1 MEYEQWL
8 GILTSINAD
17 NNLNE
22 SNVIEK
28 IKEKLEKEDPGT
40 YKEWQDNQFG
50 VNYTLLDSQLTLLH
64 IATANG
70 LAKVTELLIKKGAEV
85 DKANQYGCTPL
96 HYAAAEGHTEVVNAL
111 IVKGADVNAVNQ
123 NGSTPLHFAAV
134 KDHIEIVNAL
144 IEKGANVNAVGENKW
159 TPLYLAVENGH
170 IKTVKALV
178 ENGADVNAMREDKCT
193 LLRFAAQ
200 IGHTEMVKALIG
212 KGADVNAV
220 NQNGSAPLHFAAA
233 EGHTEMVNALIGN
246 GADVNAVGED
256 NCTPLHLAVENG
268 HIKTINALIG
278 NGADINA
285 VNQNGWTPLHFAAQM
300 GHTEIVNTLIEN
312 GADVN
317 VVGEDNCTPLHLAIE
332 NGHTEIEKVLIEN
345 GAIVDEHTLLR
356 FAAKNGY
363 TEMVN
368 TLIGKGVNVNA
379 VDIMGYTSLHFAAK
393 NGHIE
398 IVNALIEN
406 GANVEAVVI
415 DGHRYTPLHFAA
427 QMGHTEIVNTL
438 IKNGANVNVLS
449 ESDKVTPLYLAV
461 QSGHAEAVK
470 ALMKKGA
477 DPLLENKSYRTLKR
491 LTELIKNNSLGH
503 LPKKAEETT
512 TGEQVDDEYELLKY
526 SLLFRNGCPLID
538 TVGRDTF
545 DNLICTWFAG
555 VSGLTPKQKELNK
568 KLLSILKD
576 LPYLSDEDILLNF
589 LLENNSDDLKDIL
602 NLTRGESGLTILH
615 VISSMD
621 GKLVEKCVD
630 LLLEA
635 GADPNIKDDRGKTPL
650 HYASYNNI
658 GSLIK
663 AGTDPNVKDNEER
676 TPLHYAASIG
686 DEKSINA
693 LLEHGADSSK
703 KDKQEKTPLQV
714 ATDNHNYH
722 VERYFLTDNQ
732 KRLCQEFGRIADASD
747 FFTDFTELKGFLSKY
762 KNTQDLKRIL
772 NLRDREGKSEI
783 LLNLRIIFYS
793 RHFRDCETPYEEAKR
808 LLLEAGAIDYKR
820 LDGKEHSPKSETL
833 WDNLILDQQQKLKM
847 FLDVVGKAQDM
858 NQLEQIVNRAIE
870 SGVRFNFL
878 ICPGEMMYQDTYNFT
893 DYVIKRISE
902 LKKNP
907 KVASDIIC
915 KLVSKGAEL
924 HNLSSIDVIDTLES
938 EFKDHKTNMKKAREE
953 YVNNTLEFMEI
964 VKSAATGRI
973 KNAKMDNS
981 TFYLEY
987 SEDSTINVAKITDGA
1002 RDLGLVQGEI
1012 EYGRDIIRIG
1022 KSEVEII
1029 TKNGIRNY
1037 TDLADNSDI
1046 ALTFHTSEGE
1056 LEVRLYPDT
1065 RNKDLIRVE
1074 VNNQGLL
1081 KQLKDC
1087 KEEIGKNCLLGGLS
1101 VNEAIEQGFFDRSGK
1116 LRQPSETMSSSVQQ
1130 SHGYELKAAQPIKQ
1144 QLLQD
1149 LCNVESNVMK
1159 KEKDFDTK
1167 THLIDIFKI
1176 LHKLLRDKE
1185 DVSKTDLANVAEK
1198 ESKRLGLEGRYNW
1211 NGIFGLEKAVSQNIE
1226 QEGSS
1231 LPLSNDLYRQ
1241 DKLASSVSNKVEK
1254 CTTKGDG
1261 NCFFHAVFGGSSSGV
1276 YKTDRAQE
1284 MRQEWHKFLSQFES
1298 LDDPKMPKALRE
1310 RLSSVFHNVFPMQ
1323 ESDFCTSNLYKE
1335 YLSKVNEQSYF
1346 IYLEEVSIL
1355 ASLASTEI
1363 ELYYTQGSS
1372 CKIKPNP
1379 GMINA
1384 DYKTNQELWGSKVQ
1398 EAIYLEGNHYS
1409 RAEVT
1414 VQPQKDFPPYSESPR
1429 CGITEPRVE
1438 SYQQGL
1444 FVK

>member
-17 NNLNE
+17 NDLNE

-40 YKEWQDNQFG
+40 YKEWQDNQCG

-64 IATANG
+64 IAAANG

-96 HYAAAEGHTEVVNAL
+96 HYAAENDHTE
-111 IVKGADVNAVNQ
+111 IVK
-123 NGSTPLHFAAV
+123 T
-134 KDHIEIVNAL
+134 
-144 IEKGANVNAVGENKW
+144 
-159 TPLYLAVENGH
+159 
-170 IKTVKALV
+170 
-178 ENGADVNAMREDKCT
+178 
-193 LLRFAAQ
+193 
-200 IGHTEMVKALIG
+200 LIG
-212 KGADVNAV
+212 KGADVK
-220 NQNGSAPLHFAAA
+220 
-233 EGHTEMVNALIGN
+233 
-246 GADVNAVGED
+246 AVGED
-256 NCTPLHLAVENG
+256 
-268 HIKTINALIG
+268 K
-278 NGADINA
+278 
-285 VNQNGWTPLHFAAQM
+285 WTPLHFAAQM
-300 GHTEIVNTLIEN
+300 GHTEIVKTLIGKEADVSAVN
-312 GADVN
+312 QNGSTPLHFAAVGGHIEIVKALIEKGADVN
-317 VVGEDNCTPLHLAIE
+317 AVGEDNYTPLRLATQ
-332 NGHTEIEKVLIEN
+332 NGHTEIEDILVEK
-345 GAIVDEHTLLR
+345 GAIVDECTLLH

-363 TEMVN
+363 TEEVKA
-368 TLIGKGVNVNA
+368 LIEKGVNVNA

-393 NGHIE
+393 NGHTE
-398 IVNALIEN
+398 VVKALIEK
-406 GANVEAVVI
+406 GANVEVVDI
-415 DGHRYTPLHFAA
+415 NGHGYTPLHFAA
-427 QMGHTEIVNTL
+427 QMGHTEIVNVL
-438 IKNGANVNVLS
+438 IEKGANVNVLS

-461 QSGHAEAVK
+461 HSGHVETVK
-470 ALMKKGA
+470 ALMEKGA

-491 LTELIKNNSLGH
+491 LIELIKNDSLEH
-503 LPKKAEETT
+503 LLRKAEETT
-512 TGEQVDDEYELLKY
+512 TGWEEEQVDDEYELLKY
-526 SLLFRNGCPLID
+526 SLLFRNGCQLID
-538 TVGRDTF
+538 NVRRDTF
-545 DNLICTWFAG
+545 DNLLCTWFAD
-555 VSGLTPKQKELNK
+555 VSGLTQEQKELNK

-576 LPYLSDEDILLNF
+576 LSYLSDRDENILRNF
-589 LLENNSDDLKDIL
+589 LRENNSDDLKYIL
-602 NLTRGESGLTILH
+602 NLPRGESGLTILH

-621 GKLVEKCVD
+621 GKLAEKYMN

-635 GADPNIKDDRGKTPL
+635 GADPNKKDDRGKTPL

-663 AGTDPNVKDNEER
+663 AGADPNAQDSEKR
-676 TPLHYAASIG
+676 TPLHCAAGIG
-686 DEKSINA
+686 DEKSVNV

-722 VERYFLTDNQ
+722 VERHFLTDNQ

-772 NLRDREGKSEI
+772 NLRDCQGKSEI
-783 LLNLRIIFYS
+783 LLNLRIVFYS

-808 LLLEAGAIDYKR
+808 LLLEAGAIDYER
-820 LDGKEHSPKSETL
+820 LDRKEYLPESGTL
-833 WDNLILDQQQKLKM
+833 WDNLISNQQQKLKM

-858 NQLEQIVNRAIE
+858 NQLEQVVNKAIE
-870 SGVRFNFL
+870 FGVRFNFL

-902 LKKNP
+902 LEKNP
-907 KVASDIIC
+907 KVASDIVC
-915 KLVSKGAEL
+915 KLVSKGAVL
-924 HNLSSIDVIDTLES
+924 HNLSSIGVIDTLES
-938 EFKDHKTNMKKAREE
+938 EFKDHKTNMKKAYEE

-964 VKSAATGRI
+964 VKSAATGRV

-1002 RDLGLVQGEI
+1002 RNLGLTQGEI

-1029 TKNGIRNY
+1029 TKDGIRHY
-1037 TDLADNSDI
+1037 TDLADGSDMV
-1046 ALTFHTSEGE
+1046 LTFPTSLGK
-1056 LEVRLYPDT
+1056 LEVRLYPDM

-1074 VNNQGLL
+1074 VNNQDLL
-1081 KQLKDC
+1081 KQLKGC
-1087 KEEIGKNCLLGGLS
+1087 KEEIGKNCLLGELPF
-1101 VNEAIEQGFFDRSGK
+1101 NQAIEQGFFDRSGK
-1116 LRQPSETMSSSVQQ
+1116 LRQPSETMSSSVNSSQQ
-1130 SHGYELKAAQPIKQ
+1130 SHGYELKAAQPTKQ

-1149 LCNVESNVMK
+1149 LCNVESNVTK

-1185 DVSKTDLANVAEK
+1185 NVSKIDLANVAEK

-1231 LPLSNDLYRQ
+1231 LPLSSDLYRQ

-1261 NCFFHAVFGGSSSGV
+1261 NCFFHAVFGDSSSGV
-1276 YKTDRAQE
+1276 YKTDRAKE
-1284 MRQEWHKFLSQFES
+1284 MRQEWNKFLSQFES

-1310 RLSSVFHNVFPMQ
+1310 RLSLVFHNVFPMQ
-1323 ESDFCTSNLYKE
+1323 ELDFCTSNLYKE

-1346 IYLEEVSIL
+1346 IYVEEVPIL
-1355 ASLASTEI
+1355 ASLANIEVEI
-1363 ELYYTQGSS
+1363 HYTQKLPD
-1372 CKIKPNP
+1372 KIKPNP

-1414 VQPQKDFPPYSESPR
+1414 AQPQKDFPPYSESPR
-1429 CGITEPRVE
+1429 CGITEPMVE

>member
-17 NNLNE
+17 NDLNE

-40 YKEWQDNQFG
+40 YKEWQDNQCG
-50 VNYTLLDSQLTLLH
+50 INYTLLDSQFTLLH
-64 IATANG
+64 IAAANG

-96 HYAAAEGHTEVVNAL
+96 HYAAENGHTEIVRTLIGKGVDVKAVGEDKWTPLHFAARMGHTKIVKAL
-111 IVKGADVNAVNQ
+111 IEKGADVSAVNQ

-134 KDHIEIVNAL
+134 GGHIEIVKAL
-144 IEKGANVNAVGENKW
+144 IE
-159 TPLYLAVENGH
+159 
-170 IKTVKALV
+170 
-178 ENGADVNAMREDKCT
+178 
-193 LLRFAAQ
+193 
-200 IGHTEMVKALIG
+200 

-220 NQNGSAPLHFAAA
+220 NQNGWA
-233 EGHTEMVNALIGN
+233 
-246 GADVNAVGED
+246 
-256 NCTPLHLAVENG
+256 
-268 HIKTINALIG
+268 
-278 NGADINA
+278 
-285 VNQNGWTPLHFAAQM
+285 PLHFAAQM
-300 GHTEIVNTLIEN
+300 GHTEIVKALIEK
-312 GADVN
+312 GAIVN
-317 VVGEDNCTPLHLAIE
+317 IVGEDNYTPLRLATQ
-332 NGHTEIEKVLIEN
+332 NGHTEIEDILVEK
-345 GAIVDEHTLLR
+345 GAIVDECTMLR
-356 FAAKNGY
+356 FSARNGY
-363 TEMVN
+363 TEEVKA
-368 TLIGKGVNVNA
+368 LIEKGVNVNA

-393 NGHIE
+393 NGHTEVIK
-398 IVNALIEN
+398 ALIEKGADVNAVNQN
-406 GANVEAVVI
+406 GWA
-415 DGHRYTPLHFAA
+415 PLHFAA
-427 QMGHTEIVNTL
+427 QMGHTEIVNVL
-438 IKNGANVNVLS
+438 IENGANVNVLS

-461 QSGHAEAVK
+461 QNGHAETVK

-477 DPLLENKSYRTLKR
+477 NPLLENKSYRTLKR
-491 LTELIKNNSLGH
+491 LTELIKNNSLEH

-526 SLLFRNGCPLID
+526 SLLFRNGYSLID
-538 TVGRDTF
+538 TVGKDTF
-545 DNLICTWFAG
+545 DNLICTWFAD
-555 VSGLTPKQKELNK
+555 VSGLTPKQNKLNK

-576 LPYLSDEDILLNF
+576 LLYFGDEDILHDF
-589 LLENNSDDLKDIL
+589 LLENNNDDLKYIL

-621 GKLVEKCVD
+621 GKLAEKYVN

-635 GADPNIKDDRGKTPL
+635 GADPNKKDDRGKTPL

-663 AGTDPNVKDNEER
+663 AGADPNAQDSEKR
-676 TPLHYAASIG
+676 TPLHCAAGIG
-686 DEKSINA
+686 DEKSVNV

-722 VERYFLTDNQ
+722 VERHFLTDNQ
-732 KRLCQEFGRIADASD
+732 KRLCTELGRIVDAED

-762 KNTQDLKRIL
+762 KSTQDLKRIL
-772 NLRDREGKSEI
+772 NLRDCQGKSEI
-783 LLNLRIIFYS
+783 LLNLRIVFYS
-793 RHFRDCETPYEEAKR
+793 RHFRDCEAPYEKVER
-808 LLLEAGAIDYKR
+808 LLLKAGAIDYER
-820 LDGKEHSPKSETL
+820 LDRKEHSPESGTL
-833 WDNLILDQQQKLKM
+833 WDNLILNQQQKLKM
-847 FLDVVGKAQDM
+847 FLDEVGAAQDM
-858 NQLEQIVNRAIE
+858 NQLEQVVTEAIE

-878 ICPGEMMYQDTYNFT
+878 IHPGEMMYQDTYNFT
-893 DYVIKRISE
+893 DYVMKKIST
-902 LKKNP
+902 LKKSSKVENDIE
-907 KVASDIIC
+907 VASGIVC
-915 KLVSKGAEL
+915 KLVSKGAVL

-938 EFKDHKTNMKKAREE
+938 EFKDHKTNMKKAYEE

-964 VKSAATGRI
+964 VKSAATGRV

-1002 RDLGLVQGEI
+1002 RNLGLTQGEI

-1029 TKNGIRNY
+1029 TKDGIRHY
-1037 TDLADNSDI
+1037 TDLADGSDMV
-1046 ALTFHTSEGE
+1046 LTFPTSLGE
-1056 LEVRLYPDT
+1056 LEVRLYPDM

-1074 VNNQGLL
+1074 VNNQDLL
-1081 KQLKDC
+1081 KQLKGC
-1087 KEEIGKNCLLGGLS
+1087 KEEIGKNCLLGELS

-1116 LRQPSETMSSSVQQ
+1116 LRQPSETMSSSVNSSQQ
-1130 SHGYELKAAQPIKQ
+1130 SHGYELKAAQPTKQ

-1149 LCNVESNVMK
+1149 LCNVESNVTK

-1185 DVSKTDLANVAEK
+1185 NVSKIDLANVAEK

-1231 LPLSNDLYRQ
+1231 LPLSSDLYRQ

-1261 NCFFHAVFGGSSSGV
+1261 NCFFHAVFGDSSSGV
-1276 YKTDRAQE
+1276 YKTDRAKE
-1284 MRQEWHKFLSQFES
+1284 MRQEWNKFLSQFES

-1310 RLSSVFHNVFPMQ
+1310 RLSLVFHNVFPMQ
-1323 ESDFCTSNLYKE
+1323 ELDFCTSNLYKE

-1346 IYLEEVSIL
+1346 IYVEEVPIL
-1355 ASLASTEI
+1355 ASLANIEVEI
-1363 ELYYTQGSS
+1363 HYTQKLPD
-1372 CKIKPNP
+1372 KIKPNP

-1414 VQPQKDFPPYSESPR
+1414 AQPQKDFPPYSESPR
-1429 CGITEPRVE
+1429 CGITEPMVE